1 MEKIEFINV
10 NGNDL
15 PLSFFPPEVK
25 AQVTT
30 FEIVRSEYNKSV
42 VNTTALSNYMQQLS
56 QQIQSMADQHVEQ
69 VTAKKAPVEVL
80 PAEDKADVAE

>member
-10 NGNDL
+10 NGNEL
-15 PLSFFPPEVK
+15 PLSFFPQEVK
-25 AQVTT
+25 TQVTT

-42 VNTTALSNYMQQLS
+42 VNTTALHDYMQRLS
-56 QQIQSMADQHVEQ
+56 QQIQTLADQHVEQ
-69 VTAKKAPVEVL
+69 ATTKKAPVEAL